1 MGSAIAKN
9 GAAMTV
15 VVVFA
20 ILGLL
25 FLAMIIYLAKG
36 SIVRTKDLGLLSSE
50 LRPVDVGA
58 FCNLISGSEQEY
70 LRQHLPP
77 HEFRTI
83 HRERMGA
90 AVEYVHWAAAN
101 AAILIQLAEAARRQQ
116 DESVKQ
122 AGEKLM
128 ESALRLRLY
137 ALQLVPRLYLSMMIP
152 AISPET
158 AALADTY
165 DNMGRQV
172 TILSCL
178 EFPTHGMASALRS

>member
-1 MGSAIAKN
+1 MESGIAKN
-9 GAAMTV
+9 GAAMTIAV
-15 VVVFA
+15 IFS

-25 FLAMIIYLAKG
+25 CLLAIIYLAKG
-36 SIVRTKDLGLLSSE
+36 HIGRGKDLRQLSSE
-50 LRPVDVGA
+50 LRSVDVGA

-77 HEFRTI
+77 REFRTI

-90 AVEYVHWAAAN
+90 AVEYVRSAAAN
-101 AAILIQLAEAARRQQ
+101 AAILIQLAEAARRHP
-116 DESVKQ
+116 DESVRQ
-122 AGEKLM
+122 AGEKLL
-128 ESALRLRLY
+128 ESGLRLRVY

-152 AISPET
+152 AITPET

-178 EFPTHGMASALRS
+178 EFPTHGMSSALRS

>member
-1 MGSAIAKN
+1 MGPGSEQI
-9 GAAMTV
+9 GAAMTIA
-15 VVVFA
+15 VVFA
-20 ILGLL
+20 ILGLFCL
-25 FLAMIIYLAKG
+25 VIIIYLAKG
-36 SIVRTKDLGLLSSE
+36 SIGRSNDLHQLSAQ

-58 FCNLISGSEQEY
+58 FNNLISTSEQEY
-70 LRQHLPP
+70 LRQQLPP
-77 HEFRTI
+77 HEFHAI

-90 AVEYVHWAAAN
+90 AVEYVRCAAAN

-116 DESVKQ
+116 DERVKQ

-137 ALQLVPRLYLSMMIP
+137 ALQLVPRLYLSMMVP
-152 AISPET
+152 AISAET